1 MQIYEGASS
10 ALSFMASCT
19 GPKLTHLLFRIFE
32 VTVHSDGA
40 EILTSMSVSLG
51 TNVSKFS
58 AAIDRANRIYVE
70 GQVGHSTLLKGV
82 LHSVRP
88 WRPHKNQPTMHNTL
102 DRATVSCPPLPLP
115 SSSLSPPSSLPPP
128 SPHCCRCAMGR
139 PSSSL
144 SPPPPPIVAGAQRDA
159 LHRPSPPPLPPLSQV
174 RNGTPF
180 IVKIGNFDLE
190 LSVQVCTTPCT
201 GGPVQE
207 Q

>member
-10 ALSFMASCT
+10 ALSCMASCT

-88 WRPHKNQPTMHNTL
+88 GRPHTNQPTMHNTL
-102 DRATVSCPPLPLP
+102 DRATVSRPPLPLP
-115 SSSLSPPSSLPPP
+115 SSSLSPPP
-128 SPHCCRCAMGR
+128 SPHCCRCATGC
-139 PSSSL
+139 PSSSRLATSTL
-144 SPPPPPIVAGAQRDA
+144 SCLCRFV
-159 LHRPSPPPLPPLSQV
+159 LHFVP
-174 RNGTPF
+174 G
-180 IVKIGNFDLE
+180 G
-190 LSVQVCTTPCT
+190 SVQEKYAYWGHRSTSTWNPPCRLREGALRSRAMRGT
-201 GGPVQE
+201 GRLCW
-207 Q
+207 